1 MRICHLGKFY
11 PPACGGIETHLRTLA
26 RAQAALGAHVQVI
39 CVNHLDKAGRDV
51 TWQTFAHTNRS
62 ENRDGRVSI
71 VRLSRRA
78 SWSRFDIC
86 PALPSLLRRLPSSE
100 DLLHIHV
107 PNPTMILALAMVRP
121 RVPWVISYHSDVVK
135 QTFLARMV
143 RPFENV
149 VFARAGAVLVSSPT
163 YREGSTYLQK
173 HDDKLA
179 VIPFGI
185 DLQAFFEPSAAALSA
200 SQRFRKHH
208 GQPLWLAVGRLVYY
222 KGLDLA
228 LQALTRVPG
237 KLVIV
242 GDGPLRGDLVDLAH
256 RLGVA
261 DRVSWLGRLDDAE
274 LIGAYHAAT
283 ALWFPSNARSEAFGF
298 VQIEAMACGCPVINT
313 AIPGSG
319 VAWVSRH
326 EETGLTIPV
335 NDAAALAGA
344 SERLLREPGLRDRL
358 SRQARARAAAEFGDE
373 LMARRTLSIYERVLN
388 HAQSKVDVEEPT
400 ALQQRFLN
408 AHARFAHQ

>member
-11 PPACGGIETHLRTLA
+11 LPACGGIETHLRTLA

-51 TWQTFAHTNRS
+51 TWQSSAHTNRS
-62 ENRDGRVSI
+62 ESRDGRVNI
-71 VRLSRRA
+71 LRLSRRA

-86 PALPSLLRRLPSSE
+86 PALPSLLRRLPASV
-100 DLLHIHV
+100 DLLHVHV

-135 QTFLARMV
+135 QKFLARMV
-143 RPFENV
+143 RPFENM
-149 VFARAGAVLVSSPT
+149 VFAQARAVLVSSPT
-163 YREGSTYLQK
+163 YREGSAYLQK

-185 DLQAFFEPSAAALSA
+185 DLEPFFRPSAAATSA
-200 SQRFRKHH
+200 TRRFREQY

-222 KGLDLA
+222 KGIDLA
-228 LQALTRVPG
+228 LRALTRVPG
-237 KLVIV
+237 KLLVV
-242 GDGPLRGDLVDLAH
+242 GEGPLRSDLLGLAS

-261 DRVSWLGRLDDAE
+261 DRVSWQGRLDDAE

-298 VQIEAMACGCPVINT
+298 VQVEAMACGCPVINT

-326 EETGLTIPV
+326 EQTGLTIPV
-335 NDAAALAGA
+335 NDDTALAEA
-344 SERLLREPGLRDRL
+344 SRRLLCEPGLRDRL
-358 SRQARARAAAEFGDE
+358 SRQARARAEAEFGDE

-388 HAQSKVDVEEPT
+388 HAQSNVEVEEPT
-400 ALQQRFLN
+400 ALQHRFLN